1 MAEIRVSVEVAQPVA
16 AVFAYLSEMEHLR
29 EWAEGVV
36 EVRNFAPDMPG
47 AGTVYVIAG
56 QMLGRRIE
64 TTYTIIQYEP
74 GKQFTGQSRIGP
86 VALLD
91 RFTFTP
97 TVIGTRVTQV
107 SRFQATGIS
116 QVLARILGLALKKR
130 LAADLQ
136 RAKTLMEARA
146 AVPA

>member
-1 MAEIRVSVEVAQPVA
+1 MAEIRISVEVAQPIA
-16 AVFAYLSEMEHLR
+16 TVFAYLSEMEHLR
-29 EWAEGVV
+29 EWAEGIE
-36 EVRNFAPDMPG
+36 EVRNLAPDVPG
-47 AGTVYVIAG
+47 AGTVYVMAG
-56 QMLGRRIE
+56 TMLVRRIE

-97 TVIGTRVTQV
+97 TATGTRVTQM
-107 SRFQATGIS
+107 SRFQGAAIW
-116 QVLARILGLALKKR
+116 QVLARILVLVLKKR

-136 RAKTLMEARA
+136 RAKMLMEARTP
-146 AVPA
+146 VPA